1 MSARPSASAASSSF
15 TKSPLP
21 PTLASDTSRISSP
34 RVLIPRISISHDGY
48 NRRNSPCTNSDCHI
62 ASRLLREAITIRF
75 GILGIKGKDG
85 VAKACRPGA
94 LILTWP
100 KPALAS
106 GLCQG
111 LHLCPLPAADRQSF
125 LAALDEDRPVRLGNV
140 PLQTLEPPDQPPR
153 DQAVAVNA
161 DEQRGEFRLQLRK
174 RRLDQIIDRVHFERL
189 DGVPVVRG
197 DEDHRGRHFEQLQ
210 MARELDA
217 RHSRHVDI
225 DQSPARGLRG
235 EKIQALEPAPRL
247 ADNGVR
253 HLRPAVIE
261 QIPQPR
267 PCRRL
272 VVDYE
277 HPERSH
283 RALLIQRFHRD
294 LALSAVKALS
304 YRAWPCRS
312 GSARRRCRCP
322 ISLRRRSAAAAARG
336 CWGGA

>member
-174 RRLDQIIDRVHFERL
+174 RRLDQVPVFAGADRDVLQFGLQVEHFGQRHQRKATTLVHAQEAPRVRVHPIEHL
-189 DGVPVVRG
+189 AP
-197 DEDHRGRHFEQLQ
+197 
-210 MARELDA
+210 
-217 RHSRHVDI
+217 
-225 DQSPARGLRG
+225 
-235 EKIQALEPAPRL
+235 EPRTP
-247 ADNGVR
+247 
-253 HLRPAVIE
+253 
-261 QIPQPR
+261 
-267 PCRRL
+267 
-272 VVDYE
+272 
-277 HPERSH
+277 
-283 RALLIQRFHRD
+283 
-294 LALSAVKALS
+294 
-304 YRAWPCRS
+304 
-312 GSARRRCRCP
+312 
-322 ISLRRRSAAAAARG
+322 
-336 CWGGA
+336 